1 MSTGTIIVLVV
12 FVALVV
18 LAIAIYNSLVSG
30 RAQVRNSWSQ
40 IDVQLK
46 RRHDLIPNLVNSV
59 KGEMDF
65 EKGTL
70 TAVIEARSHAVA
82 AKTPQESMQAENV
95 LTGALGRFIAV
106 AESYPQL
113 RSHEGVASLM
123 EELKSTENKIAFAR
137 QHYNDAVQ
145 DQNIRIASFP
155 NVLLAGALGFHPE
168 TLFQVPESERAA
180 IAAAP
185 EVKFS

>member
-1 MSTGTIIVLVV
+1 MTSWILPILIVV
-12 FVALVV
+12 VALWVIG
-18 LAIAIYNSLVSG
+18 AYNGLVSLKNQ
-30 RAQVRNSWSQ
+30 ALNAFKQ

-155 NVLLAGALGFHPE
+155 NVLLAGPFGFHPE
-168 TLFQVPESERAA
+168 TLFQVPEAERAA
-180 IAAAP
+180 IDAAP

>member
-1 MSTGTIIVLVV
+1 MSTETIVILVV
-12 FVALVV
+12 IAVIVV
-18 LAIAIYNSLVSG
+18 FAISIYNGLVSG

-59 KGEMDF
+59 KGAMDF

-82 AKTPQESMQAENV
+82 AKTPQEAMQAENV

-106 AESYPQL
+106 AEAYPQL
-113 RSHEGVASLM
+113 RSQEGVSSLM
-123 EELKSTENKIAFAR
+123 EELKATENKIAFAR

-145 DQNIRIASFP
+145 DQNIRIATFP
-155 NVLLAGALGFHPE
+155 NVLLSGPFGFHPE
-168 TLFQVPESERAA
+168 TLFQVPEGERAA
-180 IAAAP
+180 VEAAP